1 MTFWLLLGGPMPGLW
16 FALVCSQAALRVL
29 ETAKVEIELNCSD
42 QTHDYKTIQV
52 EFKALT

>member
-1 MTFWLLLGGPMPGLW
+1 MPGLW

-29 ETAKVEIELNCSD
+29 EIAKVGIELNCSD